1 MQPRIVADGGAGND
15 TIYGSTNPDE
25 IDGGAGD
32 DMLYGLDDEDNLD
45 GGDGADLLVGGAGDD
60 GLIGGPG
67 TDRYFGDELR
77 ATSEW
82 GNDVLIAVDGGPE
95 TMSCGEGVDSAVVD
109 ADDAADAN
117 CEVLSGGQ
125 SRPPR
130 DTVGTLPLTV
140 TIGPLADTPGGLARI
155 LRGEPIRLPVT
166 FSAAAPIVAT
176 LRVSA
181 AEARRLGLPRR
192 ERMIADDIG
201 TPLTLTPL
209 TINTQMRLRWPV
221 RQYLRDDQRVRA
233 TLTIIA
239 EDVNGARTTA
249 TKDITLRRSDR
260 FRAGTCT
267 EATAKS
273 APGPLEYLARMS
285 PLRLV
290 LLLVPA
296 CLAAIAAVAIA
307 SPPAARDSAAAVI
320 TPTRVDGIHLGDTHA
335 DLRSRGKVGPI
346 GPGCEFGGPNTRSA
360 RLQAPLKGQVDYTL
374 NSPRKVT
381 TITVT
386 KGAKAR
392 GVGHRRDDRR
402 HQGEVPER
410 DRRPQH

>member
-1 MQPRIVADGGAGND
+1 MNLPRSPYLGLGLALALVIAALPSSAFANATVSRSGNTVTLRSDSRGDRVGNAGTDNRRLISFTVPSGHALRAGRGCRRLRGRGITRVIVTCGAPTQNSVNRVTLRVTLGGGDDTFTAAPWDDVQPRIVADGGAGND

-95 TMSCGEGVDSAVVD
+95 TLSCGEGVDSAVVD

-117 CEVLSGGQ
+117 CEALSGGQ
-125 SRPPR
+125 SSPPR

-166 FSAAAPIVAT
+166 FSAAASIAST

-181 AEARRLGLPRR
+181 AEARRLGLPSR
-192 ERMIADDIG
+192 ERTLADDIG
-201 TPLTLTPL
+201 TPLTITPL
-209 TINTQMRLRWPV
+209 TINTQMRLRWPP
-221 RQYLRDDQRVRA
+221 RRYLRDDQRIRA

-249 TKDITLRRSDR
+249 SKDITLRR
-260 FRAGTCT
+260 
-267 EATAKS
+267 
-273 APGPLEYLARMS
+273 
-285 PLRLV
+285 
-290 LLLVPA
+290 
-296 CLAAIAAVAIA
+296 
-307 SPPAARDSAAAVI
+307 
-320 TPTRVDGIHLGDTHA
+320 
-335 DLRSRGKVGPI
+335 
-346 GPGCEFGGPNTRSA
+346 
-360 RLQAPLKGQVDYTL
+360 
-374 NSPRKVT
+374 
-381 TITVT
+381 
-386 KGAKAR
+386 
-392 GVGHRRDDRR
+392 
-402 HQGEVPER
+402 
-410 DRRPQH
+410 

>member
-1 MQPRIVADGGAGND
+1 MNLPRSPYLGLGLALALVIAALPSSAFANATVSRSGNTVTLRSDSRGDRVGNAGTDNRRLISFTVPPGRALRAGRGCRRLRGRGITRVVVTCGAPTQNSVNRVTLRVALGGGDDTFTAAPWDDVQPRIVADGGAGND

-60 GLIGGPG
+60 GLTGGPG

-125 SRPPR
+125 SSPPR

-155 LRGEPIRLPVT
+155 LRGEPVRLPVS
-166 FSAAAPIVAT
+166 FSAASQIVAT
-176 LRVSA
+176 LRLSA
-181 AEARRLGLPRR
+181 AEARRLGVPRR
-192 ERMIADDIG
+192 ERVIADDIG
-201 TPLTLTPL
+201 TPLTLTPV

-221 RQYLRDDQRVRA
+221 RQYLRDDRRVRA
-233 TLTIIA
+233 TLTIVA
-239 EDVNGARTTA
+239 RDVNGAATTA
-249 TKDITLRRSDR
+249 TKDITLRR
-260 FRAGTCT
+260 
-267 EATAKS
+267 
-273 APGPLEYLARMS
+273 
-285 PLRLV
+285 
-290 LLLVPA
+290 
-296 CLAAIAAVAIA
+296 
-307 SPPAARDSAAAVI
+307 
-320 TPTRVDGIHLGDTHA
+320 
-335 DLRSRGKVGPI
+335 
-346 GPGCEFGGPNTRSA
+346 
-360 RLQAPLKGQVDYTL
+360 
-374 NSPRKVT
+374 
-381 TITVT
+381 
-386 KGAKAR
+386 
-392 GVGHRRDDRR
+392 
-402 HQGEVPER
+402 
-410 DRRPQH
+410 